1 MAPEWDTGQV
11 IRPVPSRQTV
21 YPNLMNGGTSGAETR
36 WTNLGFWAPGDDY
49 PAAARELARRVGQAA
64 ALRPGDVV
72 IDYACGH
79 GDSLALWVREFGVG
93 RVIGVEA
100 DPEAA
105 AAAERRVQE
114 WGLSDR
120 IRVHTGSAESFLPA
134 RESPLATAVVA
145 VDAAYHFADRA
156 TWLRRLSSSLAAGT
170 RLGFSDI
177 TLSPGVR
184 WSASVRAMARR
195 AAIPEA
201 NLWTTAEVASACAAA
216 GITVVDLEQCGREV
230 LGGFARH
237 AVRSAPRWALHPA
250 LGGFR
255 ALGTAAA
262 ILLLRRRERLGERL
276 GYLIVA
282 GRTAT
287 AG

>member
-11 IRPVPSRQTV
+11 IRPVPIRQTV
-21 YPNLMNGGTSGAETR
+21 YPNLMNGAEAATR
-36 WTNLGFWAPGDDY
+36 WTNLGHWARGRSY
-49 PAAARELARRVGQAA
+49 PEAARELARRVGRAA
-64 ALRPGDVV
+64 GLRPGDVV

-79 GDSLALWVREFGVG
+79 GDSLALWVREFGVA

-105 AAAERRVQE
+105 AAAARRVHQ
-114 WGLSDR
+114 WGLTER
-120 IRVHTGSAESFLPA
+120 IRVHTGSAESFLSA
-134 RESPLATAVVA
+134 REAPDATAVVS

-156 TWLRRLSSSLAAGT
+156 GWLRRLSSSLAAGT

-177 TLSPGVR
+177 ALSPDAR
-184 WSASVRAMARR
+184 QSAFVRAMARR

-201 NLWTTAEVASACAAA
+201 NLWTAEEVAGACAAA
-216 GITVVDLEQCGREV
+216 GITSVEIDQCGRDV

-250 LGGFR
+250 LGGLR

-262 ILLLRRRERLGERL
+262 LLLLRRGERL

-282 GRTAT
+282 GRTAR